1 MKVGDKVIA
10 LSDAPDDRCQF
21 RMKGSVYMVNAMS
34 YCVMCMKTLI
44 NIGQRSNYQAVQCKC
59 GMMMETQG
67 LMWTPKDEF
76 VLLSDKQIELDKAIE
91 REDYEFAAK
100 LRDL

>member
-10 LSDAPDDRCQF
+10 LSDAPDDSCQF
-21 RMKGSVYMVNAMS
+21 RRKGSVYMVNAIT

-44 NIGQRSNYQAVQCKC
+44 NIGQRSQHKGVICKC
-59 GMMMETQG
+59 GMMMDTQG
-67 LMWTPKDEF
+67 MMWTPKDEF
-76 VLLSDKQIELDKAIE
+76 ILLDLKDQALTEAIE

>member
-10 LSDAPDDRCQF
+10 LSDNPDDSCQF
-21 RMKGSVYMVNAMS
+21 RRRGSVYMVNAMS
-34 YCVMCMKTLI
+34 YCVMCMTSLV
-44 NIGQRSNYQAVQCKC
+44 NIGQRSHHKGVKCKC
-59 GMMMETQG
+59 GMLMDTQG

-76 VLLSDKQIELDKAIE
+76 ILLEDKQSALNEAIE

-100 LRDL
+100 LRDI

>member
-1 MKVGDKVIA
+1 MKVGDKIIA
-10 LSDAPDDRCQF
+10 LSDAPDDSCQF
-21 RMKGSVYMVNAMS
+21 RRKGSVYMVNAIT

-44 NIGQRSNYQAVQCKC
+44 NIGQRSQHKGVICKC
-59 GMMMETQG
+59 GMMMDTQG
-67 LMWTPKDEF
+67 MMWTPKDEF
-76 VLLSDKQIELDKAIE
+76 ILLDLKDQALTEAIE